1 MAPKSLV
8 YFVGHS
14 ALRCLVTSL
23 AMHTPQASL
32 AYHMHYTCHKNRK
45 PPEIHISTLA
55 SRVLESDTE
64 SGFFFL
70 IKLPG
75 GEKMQAQLTYFK

>member
-1 MAPKSLV
+1 MAQKSLE
-8 YFVGHS
+8 YFVGRS
-14 ALRCLVTSL
+14 ALRCLVKRL

-32 AYHMHYTCHKNRK
+32 AYCMHYTCHKNRK

-55 SRVLESDTE
+55 SRVLEPDTE

-75 GEKMQAQLTYFK
+75 GEKNASSINLF